1 MTRANNLERV
11 WKKLGIV
18 ILSILGVMSVVMNY
32 AGDARILSMMFI
44 AGNLGGYCAIHRS
57 LFDYS
62 DDDLAQLSQSWFA
75 LILPPLIGGIL
86 SMVLYV
92 IFISGIISG
101 ELFPTIV
108 KEEDIPNSFDAIFS
122 QHAEG
127 PSDYA
132 KLIFWGFVAGFNEK
146 YVTNIIDSIKAKA

>member
-1 MTRANNLERV
+1 MPPHKFGERMTRANNLERV

-86 SMVLYV
+86 SMVLYGLNKTGMF
-92 IFISGIISG
+92 IFAAASEQGADIDYEAAREVVYKMPYS
-101 ELFPTIV
+101 ELEREAPA
-108 KEEDIPNSFDAIFS
+108 SC
-122 QHAEG
+122 H
-127 PSDYA
+127 
-132 KLIFWGFVAGFNEK
+132 
-146 YVTNIIDSIKAKA
+146 